1 MIHAS
6 SRSPG
11 HLPGNCG
18 MEIMD
23 DRCGVWCPGSL
34 DRLTGIV
41 ELPSMPR
48 KYPPGLRRNTSER
61 ISRVRRLRGERA
73 IEADAGAP
81 SPNCCSASTDSDTT
95 SRRIVQR
102 PPRRVCGSPMPSLN

>member
-1 MIHAS
+1 MNIDLRVNGQQYPEVTRLYAIEDG
-6 SRSPG
+6 RPG
-11 HLPGNCG
+11 GNPEIVVRDPTLGEFTLTENCG

-61 ISRVRRLRGERA
+61 ISRVRRLR
-73 IEADAGAP
+73 
-81 SPNCCSASTDSDTT
+81 
-95 SRRIVQR
+95 
-102 PPRRVCGSPMPSLN
+102 